1 MDSKQLAH
9 RSIVAKATTACF
21 SPAAA
26 RPMLLCGQTPEH
38 GTFIFRFRLLQAL
51 FELCQ
56 FSLIVLGA
64 VEHRAL
70 WIFQA
75 C

>member
-1 MDSKQLAH
+1 
-9 RSIVAKATTACF
+9 
-21 SPAAA
+21 
-26 RPMLLCGQTPEH
+26 MLLCGQTPEH